1 MCGIAGIVDFN
12 GNVIAESLVR
22 SMCTAICH
30 RGPDD
35 EGVLSIPAAPASS
48 EPRAVLGNRRLSIID
63 VAGGHQPMANEDR
76 SVWVVQNG
84 EIYNFKEL
92 RDRLVA
98 SGHRF
103 VTKSDTE
110 VIVHLYEEKG
120 EHFARELDGMFAIA
134 IWDDRKKR
142 LVLARD
148 RFGKKPV
155 LYAEAGG
162 RLWFGSEFQALLADP
177 AVSREIDYE
186 ALDEYMSFMSVPAPL
201 TIYKQI
207 RKLPPAHVLVRDASG
222 TRVERYWQLHYLP
235 KRRITEEDAAAEV
248 RRLLTEA
255 VRKRL
260 ISEVPLGAFL
270 SGGVDSSAV
279 VALMATL
286 SDSPV
291 KTFSIGFD
299 DPRFNELPHAR
310 RMAERYRCEHH
321 EFEVHPKAIE
331 ILPSMARHYGE
342 PYADSSA
349 IPSFYLAQ
357 LTRRHVTVALNGDG
371 GDEAFA
377 GNGWHLAGRLAE
389 RWQHLPSPLRA
400 AAETAAGALIPAS
413 SNRRSLWSRATRF
426 VNGASRPRPEM
437 YRAFLSVYTPDLKSA
452 LYANPQLR
460 PRTDRLESVFA
471 GLRDLDGVDAM
482 LAADVAWYL
491 PTDLL
496 VKMDIATMAHS
507 LESRSPFL
515 DWQLT
520 EFVAALPSGYKLR
533 GRTSKYLLKKAV
545 ADLVPEDNMHRP
557 KQGFAVPIGAWFKGE
572 LKEFLADHVLSDRF
586 HARGLF
592 RPDAVRRIFDDH
604 QRDAHDY
611 AHHLWVLLMLE
622 LWFRAFIDRS
632 PVS

>member
-1 MCGIAGIVDFN
+1 MCGIAGIVDFD
-12 GNVIAESLVR
+12 GQIIPTALVQ

-35 EGVLSIPAAPASS
+35 EGVLAIPAAPSGS

-63 VAGGHQPMANEDR
+63 IAGGRQPQSNEDR
-76 SVWVVQNG
+76 TIWTVQNG
-84 EIYNFKEL
+84 EIYNFQEL
-92 RDRLVA
+92 RARLEA
-98 SGHRF
+98 KGHQFATR
-103 VTKSDTE
+103 SDTE
-110 VIVHLYEEKG
+110 IIVHLYEEMG
-120 EHFARELDGMFAIA
+120 ERFAAELDGMFAIA
-134 IWDDRKKR
+134 LWDDRKKK

-155 LYAEAGG
+155 LYAEAAG

-177 AVSREIDYE
+177 AIKRELDFE

-222 TRVERYWQLHYLP
+222 TRIERYWKLEYTP
-235 KRRITEEDAAAEV
+235 KTRISEEEAASEV

-279 VALMATL
+279 VAIMAGL
-286 SDSPV
+286 QSAPV

-299 DPRFNELPHAR
+299 DPRFNELAHAR
-310 RMAERYRCEHH
+310 RVAQRYGCEHH

-331 ILPSMARHYGE
+331 ILPQMARHYGE

-371 GDEAFA
+371 GDESFA
-377 GNGWHLAGRLAE
+377 GYGWHYAGRLAE
-389 RWQHLPSPLRA
+389 RWQMVPRPLRA
-400 AAETAAGALIPAS
+400 LVETAAASLIPAS
-413 SNRRSLWSRATRF
+413 SDRRSTPARAARFLKVAGRSRAER
-426 VNGASRPRPEM
+426 
-437 YRAFLSVYTPDLKSA
+437 YRGWLSVYTPELKTA
-452 LYANPQLR
+452 LYANPAMHS
-460 PRTDRLESVFA
+460 PIDRLAQVFA
-471 GLRDLDGVDAM
+471 ERTDLDGVDAM
-482 LAADVAWYL
+482 LAGDVAWYL

-507 LESRSPFL
+507 LEARSPFL
-515 DWQLT
+515 DWRLT
-520 EFVAALPSGYKLR
+520 EFVAKLPSRLKLK
-533 GRTSKYLLKKAV
+533 GSTTKYILKKAI
-545 ADLVPEDNMHRP
+545 ADIVPPDNMHRP
-557 KQGFAVPIGAWFKGE
+557 KMGFAVPIGGWFRGE
-572 LKEFLADHVLSDRF
+572 LRDFLADHILSDRF
-586 HARGLF
+586 NARGLF
-592 RPDAVRRIFDDH
+592 RPAEVRRIFDDH
-604 QRDAHDY
+604 QREAHDY

-622 LWFRAFIDRS
+622 LWFRAYMDHQG
-632 PVS
+632 